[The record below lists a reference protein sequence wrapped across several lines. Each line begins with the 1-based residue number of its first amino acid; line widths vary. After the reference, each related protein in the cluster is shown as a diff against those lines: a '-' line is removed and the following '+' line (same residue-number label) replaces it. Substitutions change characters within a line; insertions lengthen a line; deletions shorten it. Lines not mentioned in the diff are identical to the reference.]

1 MVHNFL
7 NGGAAVNVLS
17 RHAGARVLV
26 VDIGVSSKLPEKTG
40 LEAKKIAAGTKN
52 MAHGPA
58 MDREKAVQALQ
69 MGFDLAAREIQR
81 GVDLLGL
88 GEMGIGNTT
97 ASSAI
102 TAVVTGEPV
111 AAVTGRGTGLDDSGM
126 AQKIKVIEGALE
138 VNQVD
143 PNDPMDILAKVGG
156 FEIGGMAGAILA
168 AAQGRVPVL
177 LDGFIT
183 GAAAL
188 IAVGL
193 APQAS
198 NYLIASH
205 RSVEVGH
212 GHILAHLGLEPLF
225 DLDLRLGEGTGAV
238 LAMNMVEAAAKILDE
253 MATFEEAG
261 ISGAEE

>member
-1 MVHNFL
+1 
-7 NGGAAVNVLS
+7 
-17 RHAGARVLV
+17 
-26 VDIGVSSKLPEKTG
+26 
-40 LEAKKIAAGTKN
+40 
-52 MAHGPA
+52 
-58 MDREKAVQALQ
+58 
-69 MGFDLAAREIQR
+69 
-81 GVDLLGL
+81 
-88 GEMGIGNTT
+88 
-97 ASSAI
+97 
-102 TAVVTGEPV
+102 
-111 AAVTGRGTGLDDSGM
+111 M

-193 APQAS
+193 APRAC

-238 LAMNMVEAAAKILDE
+238 LAMTMVEAAAKILDE